1 MQVVWSNLHLPP
13 KTCIKSFKSQSGK
26 KITKIKI
33 CVFLSLEFE
42 KGMVYNEVS
51 GDRVCR
57 YNFTYRKKQ
66 KRYISFQ
73 GTYREG
79 KSRMLSGNS
88 WEPLKKMDL
97 YYRKHLQMIHFF
109 SKH

>member
-1 MQVVWSNLHLPP
+1 LQKAAFGPQ
-13 KTCIKSFKSQSGK
+13 KTGKEAEYQAK
-26 KITKIKI
+26 KITKIRI
-33 CVFLSLEFE
+33 CLFLSLEFE